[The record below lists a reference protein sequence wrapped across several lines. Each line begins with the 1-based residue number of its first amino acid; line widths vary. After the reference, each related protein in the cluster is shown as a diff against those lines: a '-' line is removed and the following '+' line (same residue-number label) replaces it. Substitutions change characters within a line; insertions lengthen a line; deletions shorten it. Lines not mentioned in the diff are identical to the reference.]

1 MLGQGQKPSWST
13 ASCQSPFD
21 RTQKIR
27 PFIVAEQDPILFL
40 QSILGDD
47 TVSPSSSRFL
57 RRIAS
62 PRKLHGLGVAG
73 VRQCNELCYPY
84 LAGEHLFGRGFM
96 ICGLAPL

>member
-13 ASCQSPFD
+13 ASCQSPLD

-27 PFIVAEQDPILFL
+27 PFFVAEQDPILFL

-62 PRKLHGLGVAG
+62 PRKLHGLCVASQNPPSKIMKNLVG
-73 VRQCNELCYPY
+73 PDKQ
-84 LAGEHLFGRGFM
+84 GM
-96 ICGLAPL
+96 IE